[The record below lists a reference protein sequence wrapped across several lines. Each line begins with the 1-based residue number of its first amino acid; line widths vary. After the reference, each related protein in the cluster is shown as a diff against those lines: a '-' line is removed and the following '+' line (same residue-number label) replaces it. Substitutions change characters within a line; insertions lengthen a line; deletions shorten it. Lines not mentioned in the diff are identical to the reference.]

1 MFGEKMFKLSE
12 PFSIRTI
19 RILLPINFFIYQ
31 AARIL
36 WKQSLIPPLAFFI
49 ISFLTEIMSIYI
61 LLRSNMKKGIKNSL
75 VIFLIFVLLIE
86 AFQLPNFL

>member
-12 PFSIRTI
+12 PLSIRTI

-36 WKQSLIPPLAFFI
+36 WKQSLISSLVFFV
-49 ISFLTEIMSIYI
+49 ISILLEMVSLYI

-75 VIFLIFVLLIE
+75 VIFLIFALLFE
-86 AFQLPNFL
+86 ASQLHNFL

>member
-12 PFSIRTI
+12 TLSIRTI

-36 WKQSLIPPLAFFI
+36 WKQSLISSLVFFV
-49 ISFLTEIMSIYI
+49 ISILLEMVSLYI

-75 VIFLIFVLLIE
+75 VIFLIFALLFE
-86 AFQLPNFL
+86 ASQLPNFL